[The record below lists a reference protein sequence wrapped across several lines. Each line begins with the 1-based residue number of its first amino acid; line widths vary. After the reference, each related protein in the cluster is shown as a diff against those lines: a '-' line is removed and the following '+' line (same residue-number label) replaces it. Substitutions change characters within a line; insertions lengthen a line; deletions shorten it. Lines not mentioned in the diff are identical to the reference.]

1 MNANPQ
7 PVPLLSVLVPVYG
20 VERYIA
26 ACARSLFAQRD
37 VDAEFLFVDDAS
49 PDASVDRLREVTAE
63 YPAAAERVRIL
74 RHARNRGLGAA
85 RRTAIE
91 AARGTYL
98 LHVDSDDALCD
109 DRALAR
115 LLAEAQRTDA
125 DLVFGG
131 YCEASPA
138 GLRAVRP
145 PRPDREEVLRSLL
158 RQDYRTANRIW
169 GILIR
174 RTLHARYGLWPVE
187 GLNFAEDYAL
197 LPRLV
202 YRAARIAAV
211 DGSLYAYRTASAGS
225 YMNTLT
231 RRSADSYV
239 EANRIVTDFF
249 RAQPDFERWRPAL
262 MLGKLNVAKWIL
274 KRGFS
279 PSDYRTRLFGPDDA
293 PAGLAQRLYAAALR
307 TERLPLVRAVAAAVN
322 ALHS

>member
-1 MNANPQ
+1 MEANTRPA
-7 PVPLLSVLVPVYG
+7 PAVSVLVPVYG

-37 VDAEFLFVDDAS
+37 ADAEYIFVDDAS
-49 PDASVDRLREVTAE
+49 PDGSVDRLCEVLAE
-63 YPAAAERVRIL
+63 CPAVAERVHIL
-74 RHARNRGLGAA
+74 RHKRNRGLGAA

-98 LHVDSDDALCD
+98 VHVDSDDALCD
-109 DRALAR
+109 DRALAL
-115 LLAEAQRTDA
+115 LLAEAQRTGA

-138 GLRAVRP
+138 GRRP
-145 PRPDREEVLRSLL
+145 MRTPRPDRERLLRSLL

-174 RTLHARYGLWPVE
+174 RTLHAQYDLWPVE

-211 DGSLYAYRTASAGS
+211 DRPLYAYRTLSAGS

-249 RAQPDFERWRPAL
+249 RAQPDFARWRAAL
-262 MLGKLNVAKWIL
+262 MLGKLNIAKWIL
-274 KRGFS
+274 KRGFR
-279 PSDYRTRLFGPDDA
+279 PDDYRKRLFAPDDA
-293 PAGLAQRLYAAALR
+293 PVGGAQRLYAAALR
-307 TERLPLVRAVAAAVN
+307 TGCLPLVRAVAAAVN
-322 ALHS
+322 FR